1 MEINLN
7 SNAGVRRDTL
17 DANVNNVGFEAS
29 AAPHASRPASS
40 LEITSGVGGIAS
52 AEPTA
57 EVPESELRRDD
68 ALGNLVNSAFNFQA
82 PPLPDFGKNLV

>member
-7 SNAGVRRDTL
+7 NNAGVRRDTL
-17 DANVNNVGFEAS
+17 DAKVNNVGFEAS
-29 AAPHASRPASS
+29 AASHASRPASS
-40 LEITSGVGGIAS
+40 LEITSSIGGLVS
-52 AEPTA
+52 AEPTF

>member
-1 MEINLN
+1 MDINLN
-7 SNAGVRRDTL
+7 SNTGVRREMF
-17 DANVNNVGFEAS
+17 DANVSNIGVKAS
-29 AAPHASRPASS
+29 ESAHVSRQTPS
-40 LEITSGVGGIAS
+40 LEITSSVGSLAS

-68 ALGNLVNSAFNFQA
+68 ALGNLVNSVFNFQA